1 MSPRPPSRSS
11 QSRYNAGKNLPS
23 MATPRRPEPPTKIG
37 FGGIFFT
44 ILLLGG
50 IIWLLMLIFGWGPYK
65 LEEGTITPTITGT
78 LPTSGPNT
86 ATSTMTDV
94 PTATQTQTIVPTV
107 TQTPTLEPLPFTLFG
122 EPETWSSDLLRPQLG
137 CDWLVIA
144 GQVWDLKGEP
154 VTGLTLH
161 LYGELAGYTI
171 DRFMITGSATTY
183 GESGYEFALEGMV
196 FDSSDSLYIQL
207 VDTNGLAL
215 SHAYAIQT
223 YEDCQQNLILVNFK
237 QVR

>member
-1 MSPRPPSRSS
+1 MSSQPPSRGS
-11 QSRYNAGKNLPS
+11 QSRYNAGKSISN
-23 MATPRRPEPPTKIG
+23 MATPRRPEPPRKIG
-37 FGGIFFT
+37 FGAIFFT
-44 ILLLGG
+44 FLVLGG
-50 IIWLLMLIFGWGPYK
+50 IVWLLMLIFGWGPYK
-65 LEEGTITPTITGT
+65 VETGTITPTVTGT
-78 LPTSGPNT
+78 LPTLSP
-86 ATSTMTDV
+86 APPTSTVTQAPSV
-94 PTATQTQTIVPTV
+94 TASLTTVPTV

-161 LYGELAGYTI
+161 LYGELAGNTI

-183 GESGYEFALEGMV
+183 GDSGYEFALEGLV
-196 FDSSDSLYIQL
+196 VASSDSLFIQL

-215 SHAYAIQT
+215 SHPYSIQT
-223 YEDCQQNLILVNFK
+223 YKDCQQNLILVNFK

>member
-1 MSPRPPSRSS
+1 
-11 QSRYNAGKNLPS
+11 
-23 MATPRRPEPPTKIG
+23 MATPRRPEQPKKVG

-44 ILLLGG
+44 LLILGG
-50 IIWLLMLIFGWGPYK
+50 IVWLLMLIFGWGPYRPA
-65 LEEGTITPTITGT
+65 EGTVTPTLTGSVPNNSQVVLT
-78 LPTSGPNT
+78 PTETQIP
-86 ATSTMTDV
+86 TSTMT
-94 PTATQTQTIVPTV
+94 QTVAPTV

-161 LYGELAGYTI
+161 LYGELAGYSI
-171 DRFMITGSATTY
+171 DKYMITGSATTY
-183 GESGYEFALEGMV
+183 GESGYEFVLEGLV
-196 FDSSDSLYIQL
+196 VDSTYSLYIQL

-215 SHAYAIQT
+215 SHPYAIQT